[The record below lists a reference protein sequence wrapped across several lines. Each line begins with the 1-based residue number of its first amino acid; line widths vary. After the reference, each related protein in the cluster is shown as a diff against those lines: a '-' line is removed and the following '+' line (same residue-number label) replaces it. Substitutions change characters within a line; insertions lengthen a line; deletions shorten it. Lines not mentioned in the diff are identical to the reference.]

1 MKPHDIL
8 FLPGPT
14 EVRAELLEQMA
25 RPMIGHRSQQAKEL
39 VLRLVG
45 KLPALFCTRQRALFE
60 SVPATL
66 LMEAA
71 IRNLVA
77 KRVLVTTCGA
87 FSERWLEIARA
98 CGREADALAVEWG
111 EAITP
116 AQLDAALARG
126 SYDAVTITH
135 NETSTGVMNPLREL
149 AAVARK
155 HGALV
160 LVDAVSS
167 LAGAPLEFDAWDLDL
182 VFAGVQKC
190 VALPPGIVLFALSE
204 RALAKAATLPGR
216 GFLLDFPRTAAA
228 LAKGEPIATPS
239 LSHLFALDAQLDAIA
254 REGLEARWARHA
266 RMAARARAWAAERS
280 LAMYSRDGF
289 HSPTVSTIRVG
300 PGEAA
305 ARLSSARKSGY
316 VVSNGYG
323 KLKDH
328 TIRIGHM
335 GDHTEAELERVLA
348 ALDAAGFASAAPTG
362 KTAR

>member
-1 MKPHDIL
+1 MTHDVL
-8 FLPGPT
+8 YLPGPT
-14 EVRAELLEQMA
+14 EVRAELLAEMA
-25 RPMIGHRSQQAKEL
+25 RPMIGHRSQKAKEL
-39 VLRLVG
+39 VVRLVER
-45 KLPALFCTRQRALFE
+45 LPALFCTRQRALFE
-60 SVPATL
+60 SVPATM

-98 CGREADALAVEWG
+98 CGREADALSVEWG

-116 AQLDAALARG
+116 QLLDAALARG
-126 SYDAVTITH
+126 GYDAVTITH
-135 NETSTGVMNPLREL
+135 NETSTGVINPLREL

-160 LVDAVSS
+160 LVDVVSS
-167 LAGAPLEFDAWDLDL
+167 LAGARIEFDAWDLDL
-182 VFAGVQKC
+182 AFAGVQKC

-204 RALAKAATLPGR
+204 RALAQAATVPQR

-239 LSHLFALDAQLDAIA
+239 LPHLFALEAQLDAIA
-254 REGLEARWARHA
+254 REGLDQRWARHA
-266 RMAARARAWAAERS
+266 RMAARTRAWASERS
-280 LAMYSRDGF
+280 LAMFSRDGF

-300 PGEAA
+300 PGEAV
-305 ARLSSARKSGY
+305 ARLASARKAGF

-323 KLKDH
+323 KLKDQ
-328 TIRIGHM
+328 TIRVGHM
-335 GDHTEAELERVLA
+335 GDHTEADLECVLA
-348 ALDAAGFASAAPTG
+348 ALDAVGFATG
-362 KTAR
+362 RTAR

>member
-1 MKPHDIL
+1 MSHDIL
-8 FLPGPT
+8 YLPGPT
-14 EVRAELLEQMA
+14 EVRAELLAEMA

-39 VLRLVG
+39 VLRLG
-45 KLPALFCTRQRALFE
+45 AKLPALFRTQQRALFE

-87 FSERWLEIARA
+87 FSERWLEIART
-98 CGREADALAVEWG
+98 CGREADALAVAWG
-111 EAITP
+111 EPITP
-116 AQLDAALARG
+116 DKLDAALARG
-126 SYDAVTITH
+126 GYDAVTITH
-135 NETSTGVMNPLREL
+135 NETSTGVIQPLREL
-149 AAVARK
+149 AAVARQ

-167 LAGAPLEFDAWDLDL
+167 LAGAPIEFDAWELDL

-204 RALAKAATLPGR
+204 RALAKAKDVPGR

-239 LSHLFALDAQLDAIA
+239 LPHLFALDAQLDAIA
-254 REGLEARWARHA
+254 REGLDARWARHA
-266 RMAARARAWAAERS
+266 RMAERTRAWASERA
-280 LAMYSRDGF
+280 LAMFSRDGF

-300 PGEAA
+300 PGEAV
-305 ARLSSARKSGY
+305 ARLASARKAGY

-323 KLKDH
+323 KLRDH
-328 TIRIGHM
+328 TIRVGHM
-335 GDHTEAELERVLA
+335 GDHTEADLERVLA
-348 ALDAAGFASAAPTG
+348 ALDAPGFAR
-362 KTAR
+362 ARATSR